1 MSVTWRRNMAVFTLV
16 RIVHCSGC
24 GEPLPQPL
32 TQGVGNQR
40 VCRECM
46 SIWKVD

>member
-1 MSVTWRRNMAVFTLV
+1 MVTFETVNMVT
-16 RIVHCSGC
+16 CSGC
-24 GEPLPQPL
+24 GKRLPKSL

-46 SIWKVD
+46 SIWEVD